1 MEGWTKKKHVSD
13 IPEAMKNKGDKKH
26 ERFLIKISQDPKIL
40 HIRYEDQFHDIME
53 GWIKKK
59 QASDIPKVMK
69 NKGDK
74 KHEGFLIKISQDP
87 KNLTY

>member
-1 MEGWTKKKHVSD
+1 
-13 IPEAMKNKGDKKH
+13 
-26 ERFLIKISQDPKIL
+26 
-40 HIRYEDQFHDIME
+40 ME

-74 KHEGFLIKISQDP
+74 KHEGFLIKIRKKK

>member
-1 MEGWTKKKHVSD
+1 
-13 IPEAMKNKGDKKH
+13 
-26 ERFLIKISQDPKIL
+26 
-40 HIRYEDQFHDIME
+40 ME

-74 KHEGFLIKISQDP
+74 KHEGFLIKLT
-87 KNLTY
+87 KVKGNLTSIKCKK

>member
-1 MEGWTKKKHVSD
+1 
-13 IPEAMKNKGDKKH
+13 
-26 ERFLIKISQDPKIL
+26 
-40 HIRYEDQFHDIME
+40 ME

-87 KNLTY
+87 KILHIEYEIKNQWFLGK

>member
-1 MEGWTKKKHVSD
+1 
-13 IPEAMKNKGDKKH
+13 
-26 ERFLIKISQDPKIL
+26 
-40 HIRYEDQFHDIME
+40 ME

-74 KHEGFLIKISQDP
+74 KHEGFLIKISRVEKILHIRHEDQFHDIIEG
-87 KNLTY
+87 

>member
-1 MEGWTKKKHVSD
+1 MKDFLKKSAR
-13 IPEAMKNKGDKKH
+13 I
-26 ERFLIKISQDPKIL
+26 PKIL

-74 KHEGFLIKISQDP
+74 KHEGFLIKISQGR